1 MAQIDIR
8 RANPLGKAAARER
21 TEALARRLEAKFE
34 FRWQWKGDD
43 LAFNAPQGPAR
54 GTTGTIS
61 VEESHVRVQVALPL
75 LLRAFKGRVEDR
87 VKDELD
93 KLLG

>member
-8 RANPLGKAAARER
+8 RANPLGKATARER
-21 TEALARRLEAKFE
+21 TEALARRLEAKFDI
-34 FRWQWKGDD
+34 RWQWKGDD

-61 VEESHVRVQVALPL
+61 IEESHVRVQVALPL

-93 KLLG
+93 KLVG

>member
-8 RANPLGKAAARER
+8 RANPLGKATARER
-21 TEALARRLEAKFE
+21 TEALARRLETKFD

-43 LAFNAPQGPAR
+43 LAFDAPQGPAR